1 MKNLFIVPFLL
12 LFGTSLLNAQ
22 DAPAKSSTAT
32 VPAASNLNDQE
43 IRIATEKLTEK
54 YALNADQAKQLY
66 RVLVRKERNLA
77 EIEGLQQT
85 DPPLYRKKVQN
96 VQQSTLANL
105 RRILNTKEQVE
116 IYQKTQSEIRTQRNQ
131 KQKELL
137 AKRASK
143 EEIENALLAI
153 YAE

>member
-1 MKNLFIVPFLL
+1 MKYLIVAPFLFL
-12 LFGTSLLNAQ
+12 LGISSLNAQ

-32 VPAASNLNDQE
+32 VPVSSNLNDQE
-43 IRIATEKLTEK
+43 IRNATANLTEK
-54 YALNADQAKQLY
+54 YSLNADQAKQLY
-66 RVLVRKERNLA
+66 RILVRKEKNLA
-77 EIEGLQQT
+77 EIEGLQHS
-85 DPPLYRKKVQN
+85 DPSLYRKKVQN
-96 VQQSTLANL
+96 VQQSTLSNL

-116 IYQKTQSEIRTQRNQ
+116 LYQKTQAEIRAQRNQ
-131 KQKELL
+131 KQKELV